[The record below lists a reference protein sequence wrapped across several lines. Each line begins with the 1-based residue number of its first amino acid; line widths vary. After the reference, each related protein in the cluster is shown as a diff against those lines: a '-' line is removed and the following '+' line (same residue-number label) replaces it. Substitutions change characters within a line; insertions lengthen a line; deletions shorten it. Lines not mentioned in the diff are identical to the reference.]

1 MNEQRTNS
9 DTSALAPPFQADINV
24 TVFTTGGTIAMG
36 RSDIELGVVPQPGID
51 LLSSI
56 RLLHVGLNLEQV
68 DLFAK
73 PSASI
78 TLNDVQHLADA
89 IRDKNLAGCAG
100 SVVTHGTDTL
110 EETAFALSLL
120 LDTDRPVVITGAM
133 RNPSEPGADGP
144 ANLNAAILVAASR
157 EACRLGPVVLFG
169 DELHAP
175 HLVRKIHSSRPHAF
189 SSEPFGPIGH
199 IAEGKLDLAMIPMKS
214 PAGMRLVAEIQAV
227 PVIQAGLDLEP
238 ETISAFAS
246 VNIGAL
252 VIAGAGGGH
261 VSSRVMDAISDLARR
276 IPVIITSRVGMGH
289 TLSRSYAYDGSEMD
303 LARRGVINGGR
314 WRPAQARILAQV
326 VLSNGGSVAE
336 LADRLAR

>member
-1 MNEQRTNS
+1 MIEQGTYSNAGS
-9 DTSALAPPFQADINV
+9 VATSIQDNIKVA
-24 TVFTTGGTIAMG
+24 VFTTGGTIAMAPLHNDPG
-36 RSDIELGVVPQPGID
+36 AVPQPWID

-56 RLLHVGLNLEQV
+56 RLLHPKLKMEQV

-78 TLNDVQHLADA
+78 TLHDVQHLADA
-89 IRDKNLAGCAG
+89 ILDKKLTGCVGA
-100 SVVTHGTDTL
+100 VVTHGTDTL

-120 LDTDRPVVITGAM
+120 LDTDHPVVITGAM
-133 RNPSEPGADGP
+133 RPPSELGPDGP
-144 ANLNAAILVAASR
+144 ANLNAAILVAASS
-157 EACRLGPVVLFG
+157 EASGLGPVVLFG
-169 DELHAP
+169 DEIHAP

-199 IAEGKLDLAMIPMKS
+199 IVEGRLDLAMTSITR
-214 PAGMRLVAEIQAV
+214 PAGLRLGANIQAV

-238 ETISAFAS
+238 ETISAFSGA
-246 VNIGAL
+246 NIGAL

-261 VSSRVMDAISDLARR
+261 VSSRVMDTIADLARG

-303 LARRGVINGGR
+303 LARRGVVNGGR
-314 WRPAQARILAQV
+314 WRPAQARIIAQI
-326 VLSNGGSVAE
+326 VLSNGGSAAD
-336 LADRLAR
+336 LADWLAS